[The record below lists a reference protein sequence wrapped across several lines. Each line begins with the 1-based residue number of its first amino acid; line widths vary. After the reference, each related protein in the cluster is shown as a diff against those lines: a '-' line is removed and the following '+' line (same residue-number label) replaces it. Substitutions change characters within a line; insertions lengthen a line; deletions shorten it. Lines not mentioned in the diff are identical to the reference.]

1 MIPQIGILTV
11 IGLALMLA
19 IYIAQW
25 WFKRNDKTQK
35 AKDDLDK
42 EIKEAIAS
50 GDVSRINNVIQRLR
64 GK

>member
-35 AKDDLDK
+35 AKDGLDK